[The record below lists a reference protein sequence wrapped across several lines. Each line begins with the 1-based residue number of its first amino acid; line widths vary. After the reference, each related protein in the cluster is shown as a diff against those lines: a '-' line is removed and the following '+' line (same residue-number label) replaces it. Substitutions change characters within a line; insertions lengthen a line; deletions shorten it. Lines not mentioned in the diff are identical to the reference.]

1 VRQWQQFFYDQRYV
15 GTPILSPDYVKLAE
29 AYEIPACRVEEPGQ
43 VGAAVREANDTDG
56 PFLIEFRVKEEV
68 NVYPMIAP
76 GAAVDD
82 MFRRPSSKA
91 VQGNGGVAPAF
102 SAWAAAAQ
110 SMGLSSSQSPSDDMK
125 YVLSAW
131 MRDKPGVLHRVC
143 GLLRRRNFN
152 IDSLQVSHSE
162 QPGIS
167 RMTFVVDGDEQVAAQ
182 VEKQMAKLVDV
193 TRIESLSRTPLIA
206 RELALLRVAVTG
218 QQRTQVLQLAEI
230 FSAQVV
236 DVSRTSMLLQIVGNQ
251 TKINALVEL
260 LQEFE
265 LLEMVR
271 TGPVAIARKGNA
283 DVLEED
289 IALNGGPP

>member
-1 VRQWQQFFYDQRYV
+1 
-15 GTPILSPDYVKLAE
+15 
-29 AYEIPACRVEEPGQ
+29 
-43 VGAAVREANDTDG
+43 
-56 PFLIEFRVKEEV
+56 
-68 NVYPMIAP
+68 
-76 GAAVDD
+76 
-82 MFRRPSSKA
+82 
-91 VQGNGGVAPAF
+91 
-102 SAWAAAAQ
+102 
-110 SMGLSSSQSPSDDMK
+110 MK

-271 TGPVAIARKGNA
+271 TGPVAIARKGNVN
-283 DVLEED
+283 VLEED
-289 IALNGGPP
+289 IAMNGGPP